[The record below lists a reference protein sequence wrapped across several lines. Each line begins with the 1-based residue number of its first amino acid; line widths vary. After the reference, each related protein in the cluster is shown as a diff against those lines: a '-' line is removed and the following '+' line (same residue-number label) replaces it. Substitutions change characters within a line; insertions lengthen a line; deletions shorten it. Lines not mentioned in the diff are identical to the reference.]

1 MIICYPVITGESPY
15 GHRGSLKNWSG
26 RKEPTQEDIDSF
38 SIEKHVD
45 ADSSPAFIWQ
55 TFTDGLPVQNS
66 LIMMNALATAGVPFE
81 AHIFPDGPH
90 GIALCNEET
99 CEGMPHLFVP
109 HAEVWSSLAVSWIRD
124 FNS

>member
-1 MIICYPVITGESPY
+1 MIICYPVITGEAPY

-26 RKEPTQEDIDSF
+26 SKEPTQEDIDRF

-45 ADSSPAFIWQ
+45 ANTPPAFIWQ
-55 TFTDGLPVQNS
+55 TFTDGLPVENS
-66 LIMMNALATAGVPFE
+66 LIMMNALAAAGVPFE

-90 GIALCNEET
+90 GAALCNDET
-99 CEGMPHLFVP
+99 CEEMPHLVVP